1 MTVQASDIKFRKS
14 ALQID
19 SGGNG
24 GRLGMV
30 EVISGARHALF
41 PRVTKTQ
48 RELGLIRYRKQF
60 WCNENA
66 DDDSA
71 YGVLIYLMR
80 PSNAEDRFYLAQGT
94 QRDIQTEFAR
104 KSAIDTYAATRY
116 ARTWMGCGQLET
128 ALSGGEGQ
136 IELAMEADDF
146 QFPNGGYLYL
156 SDNTM
161 VEQTVDDDVRIGD
174 SVEYASGS
182 WSKIAHTNDITYPYG
197 WCVGDGEILSIQETT
212 KEEFL
217 QIALK
222 QTEDEA
228 IGTGNG
234 ILTAPALS
242 QLTDNTN
249 GICQQAELLPVVT
262 ATCGGVE
269 RTVNVDGNGECSGYC
284 SAGQLDMETGEWDDD
299 IEWTTAP
306 DNLTSITITYC
317 ERAFSYDGNV
327 ATVDLE
333 DQVAGA
339 YLTANTFG
347 AGCIYVEEVL
357 CSVEDWTETTAAG
370 TYDETT
376 YPPVLFNDGTVED
389 DWTITFTNASNFSV
403 SGVHTG
409 SVGTGSVSADL
420 SPINPDT
427 GQPYF
432 TINNLGWGGTWA
444 VGNTVTFTT
453 HPAAVPILLENE
465 VPTGTAQEPNNILPI
480 GSYSE

>member
-14 ALQID
+14 VLQID

-24 GRLGMV
+24 GRNGLV

-66 DDDSA
+66 DDESA

-80 PSNAEDRFYLAQGT
+80 PSNAEDRFYLAEGT

-104 KSAIDTYAATRY
+104 KSDVDTYAATRY
-116 ARTWMGCGQLET
+116 IRTWMGCGQLET
-128 ALSGGEGQ
+128 ALVGGENQ
-136 IELAMEADDF
+136 IDLVMEADDF

-156 SDNTM
+156 SNNTM
-161 VEQTVDDDVRIGD
+161 VAQTVDDGVRVGD
-174 SVEYASGS
+174 SVEFSAGS
-182 WSKIAHTNDITYPYG
+182 WSKISHTNNIAYPYG
-197 WCVGDGEILSIQETT
+197 WCVGDGEVLSIQETT
-212 KEEFL
+212 NEEFL

-222 QTEDEA
+222 QTTAEV
-228 IGTGNG
+228 IGNG
-234 ILTAPALS
+234 NGVLTAPALS
-242 QLTDNTN
+242 QLANFTN
-249 GICQQAELLPVVT
+249 GICQQQNLLPVVT
-262 ATCGGVE
+262 ATCGGVQ
-269 RTVNVDGNGECSGYC
+269 RTVTMDGHGLCSGYC
-284 SAGQLDMETGEWDDD
+284 FEGQLNMETGEWEDD
-299 IEWTTAP
+299 IIWTTAP
-306 DNLTSITITYC
+306 DNSTTITITYC
-317 ERAFSYDGNV
+317 ERAVYYDGNV

-339 YLTANTFG
+339 YLSNATFG
-347 AGCIYVEEVL
+347 SGCIYVEEVY
-357 CSVEDWTETTAAG
+357 CQSEDWSENSALG
-370 TYDETT
+370 TYDEVS
-376 YPPVLFNDGTVED
+376 YPIVLFNDGTVED

-403 SGVHTG
+403 TGVYTG
-409 SVGTGSVSADL
+409 SVGTGSVAADF
-420 SPINPDT
+420 SPINPNT

-432 TINNLGWGGTWA
+432 TLNSLGWGGTWA
-444 VGNTVTFTT
+444 VGNTVAFTT

-465 VPTGTAQEPNNILPI
+465 VPTGTEQEPNNILPI